1 MYGADSSDGIEDAL
15 VSDARRPCGMGIG
28 FSFGLLAAKTDSPG
42 IVLAIGFAVV
52 VAEVVAAAVV
62 VMAEDGE
69 ALEENREAKPLIHD
83 ILRAVAADV
92 GAL

>member
-1 MYGADSSDGIEDAL
+1 MYGADSSDGIGVAL

-28 FSFGLLAAKTDSPG
+28 FSFGLLAAKTNSPG
-42 IVLAIGFAVV
+42 VVLAVAVAAT
-52 VAEVVAAAVV
+52 VAEVVAVAVA

-92 GAL
+92 DAL